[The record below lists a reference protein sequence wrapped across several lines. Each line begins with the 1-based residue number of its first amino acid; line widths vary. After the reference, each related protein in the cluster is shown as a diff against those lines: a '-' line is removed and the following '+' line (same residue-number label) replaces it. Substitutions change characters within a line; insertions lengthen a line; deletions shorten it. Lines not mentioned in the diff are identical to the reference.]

1 MAEEVVKFDFS
12 KASPVVTT
20 VEEVP
25 EEAMKELSNGKGEE

>member
-12 KASPVVTT
+12 KASPVVTA

-25 EEAMKELSNGKGEE
+25 EEAKKELSNGKGEE